1 MRMPVHARLSRFG
14 IAVALLLAS
23 ATAAAAADDR
33 FAAAGV
39 SQAAVRQA
47 LETLQNAVR
56 AGDPGPVADMV
67 AYPLKLN
74 HPGGRRESIDD
85 RAQFVSRF
93 AGIFSGQ
100 LREMILAQRFDDLF
114 ASSHGIMFG
123 RGDLWLSGI
132 CERPGCSD
140 PRIAI
145 IAINLP

>member
-1 MRMPVHARLSRFG
+1 MQARTRLGR
-14 IAVALLLAS
+14 IAALAALVVALS
-23 ATAAAAADDR
+23 TADAAGDR

-39 SQAAVRQA
+39 SEAAVRQA

-56 AGDPGPVADMV
+56 AGDPGPVANMV

-74 HPGGRRESIDD
+74 HAGGRRETIDD
-85 RAQFVSRF
+85 RAQFVARF
-93 AGIFSGQ
+93 DGIFSGQ
-100 LREMILAQRFDDLF
+100 LREMVLAQRFDDLF
-114 ASSHGIMFG
+114 ASAHGIMFG

-132 CERPGCSD
+132 CDRPGCSD